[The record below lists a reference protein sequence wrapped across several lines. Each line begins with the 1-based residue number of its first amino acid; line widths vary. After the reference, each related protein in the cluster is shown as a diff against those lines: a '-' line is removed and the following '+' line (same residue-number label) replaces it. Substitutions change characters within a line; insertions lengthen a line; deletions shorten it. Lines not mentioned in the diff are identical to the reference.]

1 MQNEIEKLKDSKIKI
16 KEDSAKRAQEM
27 KEKLEKAFVQLT
39 ANDDAA
45 GEIQQLRAQ
54 IKEM

>member
-27 KEKLEKAFVQLT
+27 KEKLEKAFV
-39 ANDDAA
+39 
-45 GEIQQLRAQ
+45 
-54 IKEM
+54 